1 MRKLL
6 SGIIDVA
13 SKTDNKLQRIQ
24 TYLLQPHLLD
34 DWFLLCSK
42 AIANTI
48 AANIVDGHVVAHRD
62 SSVSNRS
69 KSAKRSQLV
78 LSQEASAL
86 ADDILI
92 RGYAESESYFSCIV
106 ARAHWDSCW
115 CEEVVVVDTEK
126 ISFYAVQISEDHE
139 NKCPSFGQALFT
151 LPLSDIVR
159 YSQITDAQTHL
170 YGYFLM
176 EVETMGRTHYILFS
190 TENART
196 AMSMCLMSQMT
207 ALQAIP
213 SVAHK
218 LHLDAAQAF
227 TLKGGRWLP
236 DNRLVL
242 NVRKFIF
249 GDSQYRKVM
258 TSSQLSELSGTLLQE
273 VFRVA
278 DADPKR

>member
-1 MRKLL
+1 MQ
-6 SGIIDVA
+6 
-13 SKTDNKLQRIQ
+13 NIQ
-24 TYLLQPHLLD
+24 TYLRQPRLID
-34 DWFLLCSK
+34 DWFLLCDRAVAQTIAEHIVADVAANGLASTVTSDSQSSLSLTTTHPIK
-42 AIANTI
+42 AEAIA
-48 AANIVDGHVVAHRD
+48 AEL
-62 SSVSNRS
+62 
-69 KSAKRSQLV
+69 LV
-78 LSQEASAL
+78 
-86 ADDILI
+86 

-115 CEEVVVVDTEK
+115 CEEVVVVDAEK
-126 ISFYAVQISEDHE
+126 ISFYAVEVSEDCGD
-139 NKCPSFGQALFT
+139 KCPSFGPAMFT
-151 LPLSDIVR
+151 LPLVDIVR

-213 SVAHK
+213 AGAYK

-236 DNRLVL
+236 DSRLVL

-258 TSSQLSELSGTLLQE
+258 TCTQLSELSGTLLQE
-273 VFRVA
+273 VFKVA
-278 DADPKR
+278 DADLKR